1 MNQLIA
7 PFKDD
12 PELQNTLNVHDI
24 LESAENVDI
33 DYLGNHSL
41 QSISQDVF
49 DSLKEE
55 GMEGEDLTLLCSK
68 LVNYRYIDR
77 LCHIHKGKHVRWL
90 RNGKLT
96 NGGIV
101 VDVKFLDNGTHL
113 LCRNGMKFIQ
123 YKFDECPTYQKLTD
137 DELMILQLK
146 ECV

>member
-1 MNQLIA
+1 MNHLI
-7 PFKDD
+7 DQYRND
-12 PELQNTLNVHDI
+12 PELQNTLNVQEI

-41 QSISQDVF
+41 RSISQDVF

-55 GMEGEDLTLLCSK
+55 EMEGHDLASLCSK

-96 NGGIV
+96 N
-101 VDVKFLDNGTHL
+101 
-113 LCRNGMKFIQ
+113 
-123 YKFDECPTYQKLTD
+123 ECPTYQKLTD
-137 DELMILQLK
+137 DEMMILQLK

>member
-1 MNQLIA
+1 M
-7 PFKDD
+7 
-12 PELQNTLNVHDI
+12 
-24 LESAENVDI
+24 DI

-41 QSISQDVF
+41 RSISQDVF

-55 GMEGEDLTLLCSK
+55 EMEGDDLASLCSK

-77 LCHIHKGKHVRWL
+77 LCHIHKGKHCSVGYG
-90 RNGKLT
+90 NGKLT

-137 DELMILQLK
+137 DEFDDYYN
-146 ECV
+146 

>member
-1 MNQLIA
+1 MNHLI
-7 PFKDD
+7 DQYRND
-12 PELQNTLNVHDI
+12 PELQNTLNIQDI
-24 LESAENVDI
+24 LESAENVDV
-33 DYLGNHSL
+33 DYLGTETL
-41 QSISQDVF
+41 QSISKEVF

-55 GMEGEDLTLLCSK
+55 GIEGEDLASLCSK
-68 LVNYRYIDR
+68 LVNYRYIER

-137 DELMILQLK
+137 DEMMILQLK